1 MCSSDLVTLRA
12 ALTLALARAGRLDDA
27 RAVARTAAP
36 SLAPV
41 DPTTGPADATLAAEV
56 AAAVGVT
63 LRLAGRPRDAL
74 VPLAEAV
81 AGAPAPWQD
90 FQRAQLALA
99 RRGTP

>member
-1 MCSSDLVTLRA
+1 MVGPTGLRGGVASRFLDAATRPLHLVPPGIGVVA
-12 ALTLALARAGRLDDA
+12 AGGLLVAG
-27 RAVARTAAP
+27 
-36 SLAPV
+36 LAP
-41 DPTTGPADATLAAEV
+41 V